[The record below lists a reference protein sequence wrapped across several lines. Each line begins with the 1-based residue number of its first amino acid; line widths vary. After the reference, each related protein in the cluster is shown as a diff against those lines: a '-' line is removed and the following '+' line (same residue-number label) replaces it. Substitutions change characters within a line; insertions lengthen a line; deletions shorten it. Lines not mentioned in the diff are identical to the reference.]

1 MARSITAPARTD
13 PAPPLRWTP
22 SDSPG
27 LRREGP
33 PGRFRYRLPDGRLLR
48 AGPELARIRALAIPP
63 AWQSVWISADPRA
76 HLQATGRDQR
86 GRKQYLYHP
95 AWRQQRSEHKFA
107 QLLDFGRGLPRLRTR
122 LRRSLESGST
132 PTRARVLAALV
143 QLLDC
148 SWMRIGNDSY
158 ARENGSYGLSTLRC
172 RHLRLQGEAL
182 HLCFIGKT
190 GVAHH
195 VSLSDARLA
204 ALVRRCRELPGDELF
219 QYLDEAGHVHRVS
232 SADVNAWLL
241 EQLGPGMTAKV
252 FRTWHGSVLA
262 LDLVL
267 AAALQDQAPDVP
279 ALVRQVARRLGNTP
293 AVCRASYLHPAVLAL
308 AAELADPA
316 HRQALRR
323 EPWLQVPRRRGLSQ
337 TEARLMAMLAAA
349 RPGPAA
355 APRARTTA

>member
-1 MARSITAPARTD
+1 MARST
-13 PAPPLRWTP
+13 PAPGAAGPTTALRWTR

-27 LRREGP
+27 LRREGA
-33 PGRFRYRLPDGRLLR
+33 PGRFRYRQPDGRLLR

-63 AWQSVWISADPRA
+63 AWQSVWISADPQA
-76 HLQATGRDQR
+76 HLQATGRDPR
-86 GRKQYLYHP
+86 GRKQYLYRP

-107 QLLDFGRGLPRLRTR
+107 QLPDFGRGLPRLRTR
-122 LRRSLESGST
+122 LRRCLESGST

-148 SWMRIGNDSY
+148 SWMRIGNDCY

-182 HLCFIGKT
+182 HLRFIGKT

-219 QYLDEAGHVHRVS
+219 QYLDETGEVHRVS

-267 AAALQDQAPDVP
+267 AAALRDQAPDLP
-279 ALVRQVARRLGNTP
+279 ALVRQVAQRLGNTP
-293 AVCRASYLHPAVLAL
+293 AVCRASYLHPAVLSL
-308 AAELADPA
+308 GAELADPA
-316 HRQALRR
+316 RRQALRR

-337 TEARLMAMLAAA
+337 TEARLLAMLAAA

-355 APRARTTA
+355 GPRARTSA